1 MLHLYAAL
9 AEKERRF
16 IAERTRAALAAKK
29 ADGAKLGNPR
39 NLADAAVVGRRVQ
52 MTEADRF
59 AANTLPIVTATRASG
74 ARALR
79 EIANALNTRGVRT
92 ARAGNRTFPLFAT
105 SLPGPPTSDALGS
118 GLNPPSGEVPLST
131 LSES

>member
-9 AEKERRF
+9 AEKERRL
-16 IAERTRAALAAKK
+16 IAERTRAALAKK

-59 AANTLPIVTATRASG
+59 AANTLPIVTAIRASG
-74 ARALR
+74 ARAVR
-79 EIANALNTRGVRT
+79 EIADALNTRGVRT
-92 ARAGNRTFPLFAT
+92 ARGGQWHVSTVRNLLARTADL
-105 SLPGPPTSDALGS
+105 
-118 GLNPPSGEVPLST
+118 
-131 LSES
+131 